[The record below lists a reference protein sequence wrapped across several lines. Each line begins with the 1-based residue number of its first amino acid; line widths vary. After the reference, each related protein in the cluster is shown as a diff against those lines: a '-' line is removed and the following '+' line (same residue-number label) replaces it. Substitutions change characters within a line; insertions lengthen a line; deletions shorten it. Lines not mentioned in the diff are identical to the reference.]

1 MRITSGYGVEI
12 LKLHKPLGKTLRVCR
27 EAVDWLYPVIDT
39 EWDGLSG
46 IRWEKQRFNAPAYKR
61 VDIGMSYRL
70 LNNEDDIYRTGIYR
84 YMRNVWLGIDA
95 FNLLDINNVN
105 SYYWVSDVDNNNYA
119 VPNYLTGRRLN
130 FRLLIEL

>member
-46 IRWEKQRFNAPAYKR
+46 IRWEKQRFNAAEKLIHTTKRNKAKYACSMCSGLFPPRGHEVRKAGKLRLPPEPLPEKRNMQKAVRAYPITICRFFTGTTCTGRK
-61 VDIGMSYRL
+61 
-70 LNNEDDIYRTGIYR
+70 RTGY
-84 YMRNVWLGIDA
+84 
-95 FNLLDINNVN
+95 
-105 SYYWVSDVDNNNYA
+105 S
-119 VPNYLTGRRLN
+119 
-130 FRLLIEL
+130 